1 MDSDSESF
9 VPVFASQSK
18 KRKLLFADQEPPDR
32 ARQFLTQKPE
42 EWLGPISS
50 FSASAAP
57 SGPQNQQQQSLQ
69 LPDHSDDDDFYP
81 ISLHQ
86 VDLDD
91 EIGQQVVSP
100 FDYTPGNDYSLS
112 SSSDDE
118 EQLQPHARPTQPRA
132 KSLNPQ
138 IQTNAD
144 GTFQCPFCAHRGNT
158 KSNVNTHVRKHTG
171 ERPFECSECE
181 WKFADQSGLKR
192 HMQTH
197 TGEKP
202 FKCQLCKKKFADKSS
217 LTGHTETQHGG
228 YQFMHS
234 IYFNHCF

>member
-69 LPDHSDDDDFYP
+69 LPDHSDDDDFYQ

-100 FDYTPGNDYSLS
+100 SD
-112 SSSDDE
+112 DDE
-118 EQLQPHARPTQPRA
+118 EQLQPQSQSHTKRRTSSVSAAAAPHARPTDLDDEFKCNIGRCEKTFSA
-132 KSLNPQ
+132 ISSLNRHIREHSGDRPHTCQ
-138 IQTNAD
+138 
-144 GTFQCPFCAHRGNT
+144 FCGN
-158 KSNVNTHVRKHTG
+158 SFV
-171 ERPFECSECE
+171 
-181 WKFADQSGLKR
+181 Q
-192 HMQTH
+192 
-197 TGEKP
+197 
-202 FKCQLCKKKFADKSS
+202 KSS
-217 LTGHTETQHGG
+217 IKKHIRTQHPGVQPDQPGAQSGG